1 MPSKLAGEQQL
12 RSSTRAVRRGG
23 VRSRAGPTEAW
34 AKFDRAASQLC
45 PPAVPTRLA
54 TCPIAKCKAFPP
66 RHNVGRT
73 QTAKATMW
81 SDRTP
86 TAPTGDDGEA
96 LRWQSKPSSVEYRA
110 SSVETGS
117 ACLAQSKLNRLS
129 AHTDTVLIKRLRCR
143 HVCVW
148 GRLCK
153 EQGSGWE
160 PGWISTSCGVVRMTA
175 ALISATSRRVTGEEQ
190 AGTHRSSVPSFAVNS
205 TLLFCSR
212 RVWDPTL
219 TLPTMAFPRWHLCS
233 PTGQLLPSATVQY
246 KNCGD
251 EYSRTHLEG
260 LGRRAAGLPLDQS
273 QFISP
278 LVTCRHP

>member
-1 MPSKLAGEQQL
+1 MPSKLPGEQQL

-86 TAPTGDDGEA
+86 TASTGDDGEG
-96 LRWQSKPSSVEYRA
+96 LPWQSKPSSVKYRA

-117 ACLAQSKLNRLS
+117 ACLAQSKLNRLC
-129 AHTDTVLIKRLRCR
+129 AHTDTEMSGYVVHMPTCGVTFAAK
-143 HVCVW
+143 
-148 GRLCK
+148 G
-153 EQGSGWE
+153 GWE
-160 PGWISTSCGVVRMTA
+160 PGPISRRRGVVRMTA

-205 TLLFCSR
+205 TRLYHRPHCCS
-212 RVWDPTL
+212 
-219 TLPTMAFPRWHLCS
+219 
-233 PTGQLLPSATVQY
+233 
-246 KNCGD
+246 
-251 EYSRTHLEG
+251 
-260 LGRRAAGLPLDQS
+260 AADASGTP
-273 QFISP
+273 P
-278 LVTCRHP
+278 